1 MATFANS
8 VIINHE
14 ILHCAAS
21 AGKGYQTVSR
31 QGLDDM
37 FRYYGGEGRHEHK
50 EVDRRLTE
58 ADRYLESRKQLD
70 EMFDYYGRQGRFEN
84 RNPELPLAPG
94 EKSGAVWDSE
104 GVTDVEAVKG
114 EILACGSN
122 AVRTVVSVS
131 RDWAEPLHLTTKEE
145 WQDLVRSTWPEFID
159 AWDLVPKIYQRWCA
173 WMHTDNEKNIHVHV
187 LSWDRSGHYFT
198 GDQRIPH
205 DRIEPSKEVVRKAVF
220 RQFSLERSVE
230 KAYVRDAA
238 LLNAKSVLGYDI
250 RPTDIERVSS
260 MAQKAGVELGEVARR
275 TEGERGGELERL
287 LDRAAASMPAS
298 GIGRTGYSSVSL
310 DARAAAN
317 LAVMELKRTPQIGQ
331 LANRW
336 KELVDRGA
344 DMLGKHGWAREE
356 YVAREMRD
364 LDRRIANVVL
374 RKASDLNQPWT
385 RDPALKFERAE
396 ILRLC
401 EKSIPRFIARTGSEQ
416 LLESGSIERKTAL
429 WGGYKAMED
438 EAVKGKVSKY
448 LESVRGF
455 AQSSHGKPLE
465 PEQTARLE
473 KRARADLASALG
485 GAVRRASFTEAS
497 RSAAWKDKSLMKGAM
512 FAARVSRTEPRYAVA
527 TLDAQQRKMINADLD
542 SLKTSMRANGNVD
555 AATLNRISTV
565 LLNTPEVRA
574 SIAGVSRIMTHDAG
588 ERRAFDISIASRR
601 ESIESYAV
609 ERMAKEIQYD
619 AGRMAQ
625 ERVSAIEGLVKTAL
639 MANYHQDAFV
649 KALAFR
655 LKKHRVDSKD
665 RSTQF
670 DLRKEQ

>member
-1 MATFANS
+1 MRRRS
-8 VIINHE
+8 E
-14 ILHCAAS
+14 I
-21 AGKGYQTVSR
+21 
-31 QGLDDM
+31 
-37 FRYYGGEGRHEHK
+37 
-50 EVDRRLTE
+50 
-58 ADRYLESRKQLD
+58 
-70 EMFDYYGRQGRFEN
+70 
-84 RNPELPLAPG
+84 
-94 EKSGAVWDSE
+94 
-104 GVTDVEAVKG
+104 
-114 EILACGSN
+114 
-122 AVRTVVSVS
+122 
-131 RDWAEPLHLTTKEE
+131 
-145 WQDLVRSTWPEFID
+145 
-159 AWDLVPKIYQRWCA
+159 A
-173 WMHTDNEKNIHVHV
+173 WMHTDNAKNIHV

-230 KAYVRDAA
+230 KAYVREAA

-260 MAQKAGVELGEVARR
+260 LAQKAGVALGEVARR
-275 TEGERGGELERL
+275 AEGERGGALERL
-287 LDRAAASMPAS
+287 LERAAASMPAS
-298 GIGRTGYSSVSL
+298 GIGRTGYNSASL

-331 LANRW
+331 LASRW
-336 KELVDRGA
+336 RELVDKGA

-356 YVAREMRD
+356 YVARETRD

-401 EKSIPRFIARTGSEQ
+401 EKSIPRFVARKGSAQ

-438 EAVKGKVSKY
+438 EAVKGKVRKY

-465 PEQTARLE
+465 PEQAARLE
-473 KRARADLASALG
+473 KRARTDLASALG

-512 FAARVSRTEPRYAVA
+512 FTARVPRAEPRYAVA

-542 SLKTSMRANGNVD
+542 SLKTSMRTHGNVD
-555 AATLNRISTV
+555 AATLSRISAV

-574 SIAGVSRIMTHDAG
+574 SIANVSRIMTHDAS

-619 AGRMAQ
+619 D
-625 ERVSAIEGLVKTAL
+625 ERAARERAATIEGLVKTAIL
-639 MANYHQDAFV
+639 TRGQQDSFV
-649 KALAFR
+649 KALEFR
-655 LKKHRVDSKD
+655 LKRHQEESHD
-665 RSTQF
+665 RLTRMQRG
-670 DLRKEQ
+670 L